1 MLRRTPI
8 VVALIGA
15 AAIATHAQRVGRFV
29 ALDTGLTPLNVGE
42 VLDTS
47 RAPGSPASRA
57 KAVAQAAIR
66 DDGRLIAAQ
75 AAIPGRVIVR
85 FRAAAA
91 PAARAAAVRAV
102 SRTGAIAQRPSYA
115 DF

>member
-47 RAPGSPASRA
+47 RAPGSRA
-57 KAVAQAAIR
+57 NRAMTTVRAAIR
-66 DDGRLIAAQ
+66 GNGQVDAAQ
-75 AAIPGRVIVR
+75 SAVPGLVIVR

-102 SRTGAIAQRPSYA
+102 SRSGAI
-115 DF
+115 